1 MSMFEEVGG
10 GGGGPSKK
18 KKWIWIAV
26 GTGLIAI
33 FLVLRNSMR
42 NAAAP
47 ASTVDATGTDIT
59 PTVTD
64 TGGYPSDS
72 FGGGIS
78 GTGMDQTLATYL
90 AIADQNSSIQMGALN
105 NQLSSM
111 QDQWKTTNSSLQD
124 QITALNTKSTVNN
137 ITVAPQ
143 PPTMTTPTTTAHP
156 APTSI
161 THVVTKGE
169 TLSGIVSKQY
179 GKQPAYAR
187 GIKTVSALNK
197 ISNPSKIAV
206 GQKIVLPAKI

>member
-10 GGGGPSKK
+10 GGGGSSKK

-124 QITALNTKSTVNN
+124 QI
-137 ITVAPQ
+137 
-143 PPTMTTPTTTAHP
+143 
-156 APTSI
+156 
-161 THVVTKGE
+161 
-169 TLSGIVSKQY
+169 
-179 GKQPAYAR
+179 
-187 GIKTVSALNK
+187 
-197 ISNPSKIAV
+197 
-206 GQKIVLPAKI
+206 